1 MTSSVWQD
9 NPDGR
14 PRTVAPDG
22 FPAAIMLAIVA
33 TAGFFYVSIMPAL
46 VSGLVAGLNFTAPVA
61 GRIAACNVYGA
72 AFGAFCAVLV
82 VGRTPWRR
90 AALVLLILLLA
101 LDLVSTQV
109 RSAGL
114 LTALRLV
121 HGVCGGLLVGI
132 AYGAM
137 SRTAS
142 PDRCFGILMV
152 VQASLGGLGRMFLPR
167 LVPNYG
173 AGVLF
178 LSMAAFSLVALL
190 LLPYLPPLAGTPA
203 RGAGEAGGRG
213 EGGARALTDGL
224 GVLAVALAGVFFFQ
238 VGQMSVAAYV
248 IELGKSHGFALQFIT
263 ATVGAANWIAMV
275 GAVLVV
281 VIGVRHGRLGPILIG
296 TLAALAGN
304 VAYHF
309 ATSPTVFVIA
319 NVTTEIAWFFVI
331 PYLLGLCAQ
340 FDRGGRSA
348 ALAGLFS
355 KLGLASGPFVASWF
369 LAGSGHQYGAVVN
382 LALGALALSV
392 GCSLWVARR
401 GAAPVGGAASQV
413 AEAG

>member
-1 MTSSVWQD
+1 MTNSTTTRS
-9 NPDGR
+9 PEAAL
-14 PRTVAPDG
+14 RTVDPDG
-22 FPAAIMLAIVA
+22 FAAAIMLAIVA

-46 VSGLVAGLNFTAPVA
+46 VSGLVTGLDFSPQVA

-72 AFGAFCAVLV
+72 AAGAFGAVLLV
-82 VGRTPWRR
+82 RQVPWRR
-90 AALVLLILLLA
+90 AALVLLLLLLT
-101 LDLVSTQV
+101 LDLVSTQL
-109 RSAGL
+109 RTADL
-114 LTALRLV
+114 LTVLRLI

-142 PDRCFGILMV
+142 PDRCFGVLMV

-167 LVPNYG
+167 LVPDYG

-178 LSMAAFSLVALL
+178 LSIAAFSLVALL
-190 LLPYLPPLAGTPA
+190 LLPFLPELAVRGQGAAA
-203 RGAGEAGGRG
+203 RAADGGRQATSAVG
-213 EGGARALTDGL
+213 VAGSA

-248 IELGKSHGFALQFIT
+248 IELGKSDGFPLTFIT

-275 GAVLVV
+275 GAVLVLIV
-281 VIGVRHGRLGPILIG
+281 GVRFGRLRPILFG

-304 VAYHF
+304 AAYHF
-309 ATSPTVFVIA
+309 ATSPAVFVIA
-319 NVTTEIAWFFVI
+319 NVSTEIAWFFVI

-369 LAGSGHQYGAVVN
+369 LAGSGHSYGPVVN
-382 LALGALALSV
+382 LALSALAISV
-392 GCSLWVARR
+392 ACSLAVARLR
-401 GAAPVGGAASQV
+401 ASPALATV
-413 AEAG
+413 S